1 MSVRYSV
8 IIAALMLVLLP
19 LASAEEIKIGVLVDL
34 SGPLTTYGNDIANT
48 LSIAEKDINSYFAEK
63 GKDYTVKFYVE
74 DTKVD
79 PNQALQKVQS
89 LHSKGIKLVIGP
101 MGSGEVA
108 NIKDFV
114 TSNKIIIVSPSST
127 ALPTIIG
134 FAKPEDKKYIFRF
147 VGTDDLQSK
156 AIASELRDAGIKGVV
171 ITYIGNA
178 WGRGL
183 YEAIKPQLDEMGIE
197 VAKVVEYPEQ
207 TPADFSP
214 YISSLE
220 DGIKSLADKY
230 GYDKVA
236 VVTFSYEELYT
247 MLAQTPDDSPLLSVI
262 WFGCDGN
269 ALSGKIS
276 NALDKAIKVGTYS
289 TLFES
294 KGPAFDELAKKYNEA
309 GFKGSP
315 YQYAMNAY
323 DAAWVIAL
331 AYAEVVEE
339 KGSYDADA
347 MVEKMKVVAEKYSNG
362 DYGVQPVSGAIK
374 LNEWNDRA
382 SGDYAIYYV
391 SSKGDWE
398 TAGIWKFA
406 TGKVEWTH
414 KPVPPT
420 PPKKEEKTPTPEKKE
435 EKKETPAPAKTE
447 EKKEETKGI
456 PGFEIVAGILAVAL
470 AIGLRRR
477 A

>member
-1 MSVRYSV
+1 MSVKYFV
-8 IIAALMLVLLP
+8 VIAAVLLAVMP
-19 LASAEEIKIGVLVDL
+19 LASAEEISIGVLVDL

-48 LSIAEKDINSYFAEK
+48 LKIAEEDINNYFSQK
-63 GKDYTVKFYVE
+63 GMDFTVKFYVE

-79 PNQALQKVQS
+79 PNIALQKVQS
-89 LHSKGIKLVIGP
+89 LHSRGIKLVIGP

-108 NIKDFV
+108 NIKDYV

-178 WGRGL
+178 WGKGL
-183 YEAIKPQLDEMGIE
+183 YEAIKPQLADMGIE

-220 DGIKSLADKY
+220 DGVKSLADKY

-236 VVTFSYEELYT
+236 VVAFSYEEVYT
-247 MLAQTPDDSPLLSVI
+247 MLAQTPDNSPLLNVV
-262 WFGCDGN
+262 WFGCDGT
-269 ALSGKIS
+269 AQSGKIT
-276 NALDKAIKVGTYS
+276 NALDKVEKVGMYS

-294 KGPAFDELAKKYNEA
+294 KGPAYDELAKKYKAA
-309 GFKGSP
+309 GYGDSP

-323 DAAWVIAL
+323 DAAWVLAL
-331 AYAEVVEE
+331 SYAELVEE
-339 KGSYDADA
+339 QGSYDPDQ
-347 MVEKMKVVAEKYSNG
+347 MVIEMKEIAAKYSS
-362 DYGVQPVSGAIK
+362 GVFGVEPVSGEIK

-382 SGDYAIYYV
+382 SGDYAVYYV
-391 SSKGDWE
+391 SSAGKWE
-398 TAGIWKFA
+398 VAGIWKFA

-414 KPVPPT
+414 KPVAPAPP
-420 PPKKEEKTPTPEKKE
+420 KEEKTPTPEKKE
-435 EKKETPAPAKTE
+435 TAKPEKTE
-447 EKKEETKGI
+447 EKKAPTST
-456 PGFEIVAGILAVAL
+456 PGFEILAGIIAVAL
-470 AIGLRRR
+470 AVGLRRR

>member
-1 MSVRYSV
+1 MTLRNFV
-8 IIAALMLVLLP
+8 IAIMVAGLLLIP
-19 LASAEEIKIGVLVDL
+19 AVSAEEIKIGVLVDL
-34 SGPLTTYGNDIANT
+34 SGPLTTYGNDIKNT
-48 LSIAEKDINSYFAEK
+48 LSIAEEDINSYFAK
-63 GKDYTVKFYVE
+63 QGKDFTVKFYVE

-79 PNQALQKVQS
+79 PNVALQKVQS
-89 LHSKGIKLVIGP
+89 LYGQGIKLIIGP

-108 NIKDFV
+108 NIKDYV

-127 ALPTIIG
+127 ALPSIIG
-134 FAKPEDKKYIFRF
+134 FAKPADKKFIFRF

-156 AIASELRDAGIKGVV
+156 AIASMLRDAGIKGVV

-183 YEAIKPQLDEMGIE
+183 YEAIEPQLKEMGIE

-214 YISSLE
+214 YIANLE
-220 DGIKSLADKY
+220 DGVKQLADKY
-230 GYDKVA
+230 GYDKVG
-236 VVTFSYEELYT
+236 VVTFSYEEVYT
-247 MLAQTPDDSPLLSVI
+247 MIAQTPEDSPLLNVI

-276 NALDKAIKVGTYS
+276 NALDKVERVGTYS

-294 KGPAFDELAKKYNEA
+294 KGPAYDELKKKYEEK
-309 GFKGSP
+309 GFGDAP

-323 DAAWVIAL
+323 DAAWVLAL

-347 MVEKMKVVAEKYSNG
+347 MAEKIPTVTEKYSNG
-362 DYGVQPVSGAIK
+362 DYGVEPVSGKIV

-391 SSKGDWE
+391 SDKGDWE

-406 TGKVEWTH
+406 TQSVEWYH
-414 KPVPPT
+414 KPVPPKPVT
-420 PPKKEEKTPTPEKKE
+420 TETKEEVKETATPAKE
-435 EKKETPAPAKTE
+435 ETKE
-447 EKKEETKGI
+447 KEETKGT
-456 PGFEIVAGILAVAL
+456 PGFEIVLALAGVAL
-470 AIGLRRR
+470 AVGLRRR

>member
-1 MSVRYSV
+1 MALRNFV
-8 IIAALMLVLLP
+8 IAALILVGLVASV
-19 LASAEEIKIGVLVDL
+19 ASAEEIKIGVLVDL
-34 SGPLTTYGNDIANT
+34 SGPLTTYGTDIKNT
-48 LSIAEKDINSYFAEK
+48 LLIAEDDINKYFAEK
-63 GKDYTVKFYVE
+63 GMDFTVKFYVE

-89 LHSKGIKLVIGP
+89 LNSKGIKLIIGP

-108 NIKDFV
+108 NIKDYV

-178 WGRGL
+178 WGKGL
-183 YEAIKPQLDEMGIE
+183 YEEIKPQLDSMGIE
-197 VAKVVEYPEQ
+197 IAKVVEYPDQ
-207 TPADFSP
+207 VPADFSP

-236 VVTFSYEELYT
+236 VIAFSYEEVYT
-247 MLAQTPDDSPLLSVI
+247 MLAQTSDTSPLLNVV
-262 WFGCDGN
+262 WFGCDGT
-269 ALSGKIS
+269 AQSDKIT
-276 NALDKAIKVGTYS
+276 NALDKVERVGMYS

-294 KGPAFDELAKKYNEA
+294 KGPAYDELAKKYKAA
-309 GFKGSP
+309 GYGEQP

-323 DAAWVIAL
+323 DAAWVLAL
-331 AYAEVVEE
+331 AYAELVEE
-339 KGSYDADA
+339 RGSYDPDA
-347 MVEKMKVVAEKYSNG
+347 MVTEVKEVTEKYSEG
-362 DYGVQPVSGAIK
+362 ALGVQPVSGAIK

-391 SSKGDWE
+391 SKEGKWE
-398 TAGIWKFA
+398 KAGLWKFA
-406 TGKVEWTH
+406 TGSVEWTH
-414 KPVPPT
+414 KPVPPK
-420 PPKKEEKTPTPEKKE
+420 PVEKK
-435 EKKETPAPAKTE
+435 AK
-447 EKKEETKGI
+447 GV
-456 PGFEIVAGILAVAL
+456 PGFEILLALAGMALAV
-470 AIGLRRR
+470 GLRRR

>member
-8 IIAALMLVLLP
+8 IIAALLLAVMP
-19 LASAEEIKIGVLVDL
+19 MASAEEISIGVLVDL

-48 LSIAEKDINSYFAEK
+48 LSIAEKDINSYFADK
-63 GKDYTVKFYVE
+63 GKDFTVKFYVE

-79 PNQALQKVQS
+79 PKQALERTQTLYGRGVR
-89 LHSKGIKLVIGP
+89 LIIGP

-108 NIKDFV
+108 NIKDYV

-134 FAKPEDKKYIFRF
+134 FATPEDKKYIFRF

-178 WGRGL
+178 WGKGL
-183 YEAIKPQLDEMGIE
+183 YEAIKPQLADMGIE
-197 VAKVVEYPEQ
+197 VAEVVEYPEQ

-220 DGIKSLADKY
+220 DGVKSLAEKY

-236 VVTFSYEELYT
+236 VVAFSYEEVYT
-247 MLAQTPDDSPLLSVI
+247 MLAQTPDNSPLLSVV
-262 WFGCDGN
+262 WFGCDGT
-269 ALSGKIS
+269 AQSGKIS
-276 NALDKAIKVGTYS
+276 NALDKVQKVGMYS

-294 KGPAFDELAKKYNEA
+294 KGPAYDDLAKKYNEA

-323 DAAWVIAL
+323 DAAWVL
-331 AYAEVVEE
+331 AISYAEVVEE

-391 SSKGDWE
+391 SDKGEWE

-414 KPVPPT
+414 KPVSPA
-420 PPKKEEKTPTPEKKE
+420 PPKEEKKTPTPEKKE
-435 EKKETPAPAKTE
+435 TPKPEKTPE
-447 EKKEETKGI
+447 EKKEEPKGT
-456 PGFEIVAGILAVAL
+456 PGFEIVAGIVAIALAV
-470 AIGLRRR
+470 GLRRR
-477 A
+477 T